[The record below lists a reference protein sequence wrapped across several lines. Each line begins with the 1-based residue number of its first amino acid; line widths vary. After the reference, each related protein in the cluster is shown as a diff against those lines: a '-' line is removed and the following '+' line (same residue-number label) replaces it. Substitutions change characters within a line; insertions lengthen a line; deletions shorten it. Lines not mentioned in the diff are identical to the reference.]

1 MILSKNINILKVEV
15 KCNNMKK
22 MIYLLIFSILFF
34 GCASKPKIKKLDN
47 PNYLNHFYKV
57 QNDSGKIFYI
67 LGTIHISSYS
77 IDELPDSIE
86 QAFIK
91 SDLVYVESKINYDEV
106 QNMQKYLY
114 ENSISSIN
122 SGECLN
128 IFKNITKQYSS
139 INEEMKVYNAMM
151 INSLATNEVNGELGL
166 SGDLSIDVYI
176 SNRIDTDNKA
186 YFELESIE
194 EQYQIIAELSKAA
207 PTYLLKYVEDKEMLK
222 DSIKKIY
229 LSYSEDDLYNNSYN
243 DSDTEIIDFDSK
255 EIEEEF
261 EQYSKILGTNRND
274 DMISTILNSN
284 SKDTNFI
291 AVGAGHL
298 YGEDGLLSQFEK
310 NGYTITRI
318 TE

>member
-1 MILSKNINILKVEV
+1 
-15 KCNNMKK
+15 
-22 MIYLLIFSILFF
+22 
-34 GCASKPKIKKLDN
+34 
-47 PNYLNHFYKV
+47 
-57 QNDSGKIFYI
+57 
-67 LGTIHISSYS
+67 
-77 IDELPDSIE
+77 
-86 QAFIK
+86 
-91 SDLVYVESKINYDEV
+91 
-106 QNMQKYLY
+106 
-114 ENSISSIN
+114 
-122 SGECLN
+122 
-128 IFKNITKQYSS
+128 
-139 INEEMKVYNAMM
+139 
-151 INSLATNEVNGELGL
+151 
-166 SGDLSIDVYI
+166 
-176 SNRIDTDNKA
+176 
-186 YFELESIE
+186 
-194 EQYQIIAELSKAA
+194 
-207 PTYLLKYVEDKEMLK
+207 MLK

-261 EQYSKILGTNRND
+261 EQYTKILGTNRND